1 MLHGQKWQTVIE
13 AHVDVKITG
22 GYLLVCFLLALLKK
36 KILLAL
42 LKKKK
47 KERKCNNQV
56 QKNSYAQH
64 QQVCQNQKKMM
75 EIMTQEMQTND

>member
-36 KILLAL
+36 K
-42 LKKKK
+42 K
-47 KERKCNNQV
+47 R
-56 QKNSYAQH
+56 
-64 QQVCQNQKKMM
+64 KKMQQSGS
-75 EIMTQEMQTND
+75 EELLCSASTGLPKPKEDDGNHDPRDANKWLAKSGQ

>member
-47 KERKCNNQV
+47 R
-56 QKNSYAQH
+56 
-64 QQVCQNQKKMM
+64 KKMQQSGS
-75 EIMTQEMQTND
+75 EELLCSASTGLPKPKEDDGNHDPRDANK

>member
-47 KERKCNNQV
+47 KKENATIRFRRTLMLSINRSAKT
-56 QKNSYAQH
+56 KRR
-64 QQVCQNQKKMM
+64 
-75 EIMTQEMQTND
+75 

>member
-13 AHVDVKITG
+13 AHVDVKITD
-22 GYLLVCFLLALLKK
+22 GYLLVCFLLT
-36 KILLAL
+36 L

-47 KERKCNNQV
+47 KERKWNNQI
-56 QKNSYAQH
+56 QKNSYAQLRQVH
-64 QQVCQNQKKMM
+64 QTQKMM

>member
-22 GYLLVCFLLALLKK
+22 GYLLVCF
-36 KILLAL
+36 LLAL

>member
-36 KILLAL
+36 K
-42 LKKKK
+42 K
-47 KERKCNNQV
+47 R
-56 QKNSYAQH
+56 
-64 QQVCQNQKKMM
+64 KKMQQSGS
-75 EIMTQEMQTND
+75 EELLCSASTGLPKPKEDDGNHDPRDANK